1 MTGHIKAV
9 VCAVIG
15 GVWLALASVATA
27 EDATQTAAKTDG
39 TGLEV
44 HAVIMEGAGAI
55 TKDVSFSLHSTNG
68 RGDRKL
74 EASGT
79 GGQATLEAE
88 PGEYILTT
96 VYGAT
101 TRQQKVRIDDEG
113 SRHVVNLDAGEI
125 TLDVI
130 RGVGQPSVTKPI
142 EWTIMTYGKN
152 SNGNRKVVYEE
163 TAVNPFLVLPEGWY
177 VVHAVNEGEQIKHTI
192 EVTSGVRYDYTLV
205 HY

>member
-9 VCAVIG
+9 ACAVIG

-79 GGQATLEAE
+79 GGQAILEAE